1 MSRLHEKTGRTMIFR
16 TDTLLAG
23 DEPTGLRWL
32 HGAQQGFEASGQR
45 EELMQCLENEAA
57 YLDHAKKK
65 DIAEKIRAR
74 LESLAAG

>member
-1 MSRLHEKTGRTMIFR
+1 
-16 TDTLLAG
+16 
-23 DEPTGLRWL
+23 
-32 HGAQQGFEASGQR
+32 
-45 EELMQCLENEAA
+45 MQCLENEAA